1 MDLAI
6 RKNDQSVSLVSVFTV
21 EPQNQEKLVRF
32 LEDGTETLLSKQPG
46 YIGTS
51 LLKSVDGRRVVLY
64 SQWRSAKDVE
74 AYRAKPDIAEAFKQL
89 MPLATF
95 DTTISEVAYVHNR

>member
-6 RKNDQSVSLVSVFTV
+6 CQNGQLVSLVSVFMV

-32 LEDGTETLLSKQPG
+32 LEDGTETVLSKQPG

-51 LLKSVDGRRVVLY
+51 LLKSVDGRRVVL
-64 SQWRSAKDVE
+64 
-74 AYRAKPDIAEAFKQL
+74 
-89 MPLATF
+89 
-95 DTTISEVAYVHNR
+95 